1 MKRVNGT
8 GVILL
13 FVCLGVMIVFAVVGW
28 SFTWA
33 LSAGCV
39 VMSALDGALR
49 LRSDTEG
56 REKWLTSSV
65 GGVFG
70 RMPVWI
76 LGIVLLVFVQVG
88 LIEWLNGQ
96 G

>member
-8 GVILL
+8 GVILIL
-13 FVCLGVMIVFAVVGW
+13 VCMGVMVALAVAGLP
-28 SFTWA
+28 FTWA
-33 LSAGCV
+33 LSGGCV
-39 VMSALDGALR
+39 VMSLLDVALR
-49 LRSDTEG
+49 LRSDALG
-56 REKWLTSSV
+56 KEKWLTGSV

-76 LGIVLLVFVQVG
+76 MGIVLMAFVQAG

-96 G
+96 N

>member
-1 MKRVNGT
+1 MKRANGT
-8 GVILL
+8 GVILVL
-13 FVCLGVMIVFAVVGW
+13 VCLGVMIGLAAFGW

-33 LSAGCV
+33 LSGGCV
-39 VMSALDGALR
+39 VISLVDAGLR
-49 LRSDTEG
+49 LRSG
-56 REKWLTSSV
+56 AAGKEKWLTGSQ

-70 RMPVWI
+70 RLPIWI
-76 LGIVLLVFVQVG
+76 LGLVLLIVVQPG